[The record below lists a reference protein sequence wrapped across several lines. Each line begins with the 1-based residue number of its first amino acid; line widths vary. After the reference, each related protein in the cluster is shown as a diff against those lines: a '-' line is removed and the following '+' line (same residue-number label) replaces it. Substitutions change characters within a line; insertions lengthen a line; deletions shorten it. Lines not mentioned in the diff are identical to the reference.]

1 MGRSVSALQAAYEL
15 GLQVHDRASAR
26 GRQNRYEVREPE
38 DHRHRRGLAQAAQ
51 ELAAQALDAEPVNGA
66 FEIDSGLGDLRRGS
80 IVWEV
85 RHTRRADG
93 ELYVFPQDPPE
104 YRYVL
109 VTGWT
114 LEELALAGWIPGHEA
129 RNEAWFE
136 EERRPGWVPR
146 YFVPVHALY
155 PIGTRPLVCALCA
168 ETVRVTEAPREWID
182 PAVDV
187 CGTCLRP
194 AARPQ
199 LELAGRRTETP
210 AYDPS
215 QMAIPY

>member
-1 MGRSVSALQAAYEL
+1 VIALQAAYEL
-15 GLQVHDRASAR
+15 GLEVHDQAVAA
-26 GRQNRYEVREPE
+26 GRQDKYVH
-38 DHRHRRGLAQAAQ
+38 DSDADRHRRGLAQAAQ
-51 ELAAQALDAEPVNGA
+51 ALAAQALEAEPVNGP
-66 FEIDSGLGDLRRGS
+66 FEVDGGRGDLRRGS
-80 IVWEV
+80 VVWEV
-85 RHTRRADG
+85 RHSRYP
-93 ELYVFPQDPPE
+93 ELQVFPRDPE
-104 YRYVL
+104 AYRYVL
-109 VTGWT
+109 VLGQT
-114 LEELALAGWIPGHEA
+114 LEALALAGWIPGREA

-146 YFVPVHALY
+146 YFVPLHALY
-155 PIGTRPLVCALCA
+155 PIGTRPLVCARCA

-182 PAVDV
+182 PALYV

-199 LELAGRRTETP
+199 LELVGRRSETP